1 MRFHRAC
8 AALVVM
14 LVVGL
19 GDQALAVSTAD
30 QERAEKL
37 ADIGYDHYDA
47 SDFEAASEAF
57 SGAYRIHQVDKYIL
71 NEAKC
76 MQKLDRP
83 IDALQ
88 LFEMG
93 VRNHPKSALSGK
105 VRALVKKLRAKL
117 GETMAEVKLT
127 SIPAGASIV
136 LDGAQ
141 VSLGKTPHAT
151 WLPFG
156 SHSVRLSLPDHGAL
170 ERSFVVSQGD
180 PLAVQMALK
189 KTALPGVV
197 LFDAAAPGAD
207 IFINGKIRGVT
218 PMRGGMEL
226 APGTYDVVLRHPGHP
241 PFTATIELKEGVKLS
256 LNPEWGEAQEV
267 DLSAPSIAPVK
278 KSAGGL
284 HWASWTG
291 LGVGV
296 AGLALGALSVK
307 STLDSANMAREATEA
322 SEFNLQVWESHKQDA
337 QSQLSN
343 AYVGF
348 GLAAAGV
355 TSAILFEAFIGANN
369 LSQGTVNVV
378 QITPGPTPLGASI
391 SGRF

>member
-1 MRFHRAC
+1 MRLHQ
-8 AALVVM
+8 ALATLWVAF
-14 LVVGL
+14 VVGFCTT
-19 GDQALAVSTAD
+19 ALAVSASD
-30 QERAEKL
+30 VERAGKL

-47 SDFEAASEAF
+47 SDYEAASEAF
-57 SGAYRIHQVDKYIL
+57 SGAYRIHKVDKYIL

-76 MQKLDRP
+76 MQKLGRP
-83 IDALQ
+83 VDALR

-93 VRNHPKSALSGK
+93 VRNHPKSALIGK
-105 VRALVKKLRAKL
+105 VRVLVKQLRAEL

-127 SIPAGASIV
+127 STPTGAAIF
-136 LDGAQ
+136 LDGAHA
-141 VSLGKTPHAT
+141 SLGTTPYAT

-156 SHSVRLSLPDHGAL
+156 SHSVRLSLPGHEAL
-170 ERSFVVSQGD
+170 DRSFVVEKGD
-180 PLAVQMALK
+180 PMAVQMALT

-218 PMRGGMEL
+218 PMRGGMQL
-226 APGTYDVVLRHPGHP
+226 KPGTYDVVLRHPGHP
-241 PFTATIELKEGVKLS
+241 PFSATIEVKEGAKIA
-256 LNPEWGEAQEV
+256 LNPKWEEGQKLDMATPPP
-267 DLSAPSIAPVK
+267 AGG
-278 KSAGGL
+278 SAGGL

-296 AGLALGALSVK
+296 AGLALGGLSIK
-307 STLDSANMAREATEA
+307 GALDSANLAREEA
-322 SEFNLQVWESHKQDA
+322 EAAEFNRQVWESHKEDA
-337 QSQLSN
+337 QSQLST

-355 TSAILFEAFIGANN
+355 TSAIVFEAFIGASN
-369 LSQGTVNVV
+369 LSKGTVDVV
-378 QITPGPTPLGASI
+378 QITPGPSPLGASI

>member
-1 MRFHRAC
+1 
-8 AALVVM
+8 
-14 LVVGL
+14 
-19 GDQALAVSTAD
+19 
-30 QERAEKL
+30 
-37 ADIGYDHYDA
+37 
-47 SDFEAASEAF
+47 
-57 SGAYRIHQVDKYIL
+57 
-71 NEAKC
+71 
-76 MQKLDRP
+76 
-83 IDALQ
+83 
-88 LFEMG
+88 
-93 VRNHPKSALSGK
+93 
-105 VRALVKKLRAKL
+105 
-117 GETMAEVKLT
+117 
-127 SIPAGASIV
+127 
-136 LDGAQ
+136 
-141 VSLGKTPHAT
+141 
-151 WLPFG
+151 
-156 SHSVRLSLPDHGAL
+156 
-170 ERSFVVSQGD
+170 
-180 PLAVQMALK
+180 
-189 KTALPGVV
+189 
-197 LFDAAAPGAD
+197 
-207 IFINGKIRGVT
+207 
-218 PMRGGMEL
+218 MEL

>member
-1 MRFHRAC
+1 MRVHGAC
-8 AALVVM
+8 VAVIAAL
-14 LVVGL
+14 LVGL
-19 GDQALAVSTAD
+19 SAQALAASAAD
-30 QERAEKL
+30 KERAEKL

-47 SDFEAASEAF
+47 SDYEAASEAF

-71 NEAKC
+71 NQAKC
-76 MQKLDRP
+76 MQKLGRP
-83 IDALQ
+83 VDALR
-88 LFEMG
+88 LFETG
-93 VRNHPKSALSGK
+93 VRNHPKSALAGK
-105 VRALVKKLRAKL
+105 VRKLVKQLRGEL

-127 SIPAGASIV
+127 STPSGAAIF

-141 VSLGKTPHAT
+141 SSLGKTPYAT

-156 SHSVRLSLPDHGAL
+156 SHSVRLSLPDHEAL
-170 ERSFVVSQGD
+170 ERSFVVEKGD
-180 PLAVQMALK
+180 PMAVQMALT

-226 APGTYDVVLRHPGHP
+226 KPGTYDVVLRHPGHP
-241 PFTATIELKEGVKLS
+241 PFSATIEVKEGAKIA
-256 LNPEWGEAQEV
+256 LNPEWGEAQEF
-267 DLSAPSIAPVK
+267 DLATPPPVGGS

-307 STLDSANMAREATEA
+307 AALDSATLAREETESA
-322 SEFNLQVWESHKQDA
+322 EFNRQLWESHKEDA

-355 TSAILFEAFIGANN
+355 TSAIVFEAFIGASN
-369 LSQGTVNVV
+369 LSQGTVGVV
-378 QITPGPTPLGASI
+378 QLAPGPSPLGASI